1 MTLPRCKYGY
11 DASGLVSDGRWGK
24 WDELGDGTFDQCRRQ
39 EHGEYGLSWHFP
51 ESGAAVSKHGKRID
65 DPEKWVPLWE
75 GALAWEGSDKRS
87 LSIYLNRVIMG
98 SGDVLLLR
106 WWEYWRLTPTAARNL
121 LAFANGESGDY
132 PKFAAYLRQR
142 RLISEG
148 RPTELTPI
156 GITMVRILRGWDQA

>member
-1 MTLPRCKYGY
+1 MTISRCKYGY
-11 DASGLVSDGRWGK
+11 SGGLNAEWGQ
-24 WDELGDGTFDQCRRQ
+24 WLDLGDGTFDQCRRQ

-75 GALAWEGSDKRS
+75 NMLAWEGSDKRS
-87 LSIYLNRVIMG
+87 LFMYLHQVITG
-98 SGDVLLLR
+98 SGDVLLSGWWDR
-106 WWEYWRLTPTAARNL
+106 WTITPNAARHL
-121 LAFANGESGDY
+121 LAFANGESGDS
-132 PKFAAYLRQR
+132 PKFAPYLRQR

-156 GITMVRILRGWDQA
+156 GITMVRILRGWDRA